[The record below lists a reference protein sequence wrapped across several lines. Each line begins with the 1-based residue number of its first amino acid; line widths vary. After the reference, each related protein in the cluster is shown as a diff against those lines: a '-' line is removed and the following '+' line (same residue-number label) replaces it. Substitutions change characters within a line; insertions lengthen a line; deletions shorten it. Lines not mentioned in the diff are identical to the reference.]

1 MKFDQA
7 TLKARFHEAKA
18 EKEAAESSI
27 APLVAQRDALMAQ
40 MRPIEAQIS
49 AIDAQLKAARE
60 PIYELSCEMGKI
72 AKFLAGADGK
82 ARLG

>member
-1 MKFDQA
+1 MKFDQT

-18 EKEAAESSI
+18 ERDAAEAKI
-27 APLVAQRDALMAQ
+27 APLVAQRAALLAQ